1 MAFIWNSL
9 VPWIKYSISDLAM
22 WHVWYY
28 AAWFSSGTCQFFS
41 SYTKWWH
48 LFYTTLLGVNLNK
61 LWFIC
66 IPFLSPSNIPWHEIL
81 GLYLYPWLHFYAFPS
96 FSFCGN
102 TFIPSLHFSFSGR
115 LASWIPSA
123 KNSQT
128 RGFLLCQK
136 LCSACFCPLPL
147 VYGANLPVIEFRLVS
162 WHVLFL

>member
-1 MAFIWNSL
+1 MDFIWNWKSL

-28 AAWFSSGTCQFFS
+28 AAWFSSGTCQLFS

-48 LFYTTLLGVNLNK
+48 LFYTTLLGVNINK

-102 TFIPSLHFSFSGR
+102 TFIPSLHFHFLEDRQVGY
-115 LASWIPSA
+115 LLQKIHKQGASYCV
-123 KNSQT
+123 KNY
-128 RGFLLCQK
+128 
-136 LCSACFCPLPL
+136 
-147 VYGANLPVIEFRLVS
+147 VVLVS
-162 WHVLFL
+162 VHSHLYMEPTCRW